1 MRALFFVAFQMCDG
15 CRAARVAFIGTASWL
30 KFGFL
35 LSKRSQGEMGCTAEF
50 VSTAAGTCARCSRQH
65 RRAARRGHWRDQCRA
80 RVASE
85 HCRPLELETCTCTE
99 EGLLDTHQG
108 QDVRSKRLSIMVEE
122 EVLRSDV

>member
-1 MRALFFVAFQMCDG
+1 MKEKSEERMSGGD
-15 CRAARVAFIGTASWL
+15 S
-30 KFGFL
+30 
-35 LSKRSQGEMGCTAEF
+35 GE
-50 VSTAAGTCARCSRQH
+50 AG
-65 RRAARRGHWRDQCRA
+65 G
-80 RVASE
+80 E